1 MAKSMTMIRID
12 EHVKNE
18 LKKLAAK
25 ENRSLSN
32 FILNATLQY
41 IKENYGK
48 ELNQQ
53 KNKLHNNEN
62 T

>member
-48 ELNQQ
+48 EIIP
-53 KNKLHNNEN
+53 KKSKK
-62 T
+62 

>member
-18 LKKLAAK
+18 LKKLATK

-41 IKENYGK
+41 IKEKYDK
-48 ELNQQ
+48 ELELK
-53 KNKLHNNEN
+53 KNNL
-62 T
+62 